1 MTIQLPVLVWTVV
14 CFVGVMLIL
23 HHLLFKPVLRVMDA
37 RRERIE
43 KAAGKKAEY
52 EKLAMESA
60 AQWKEQQTAFL
71 AAEQK
76 RQREEAEAVRES
88 GKKAIESA
96 REEKL
101 RARDDFS
108 IETEAEHARIL
119 EALEVHADAIAA
131 VLAESIIEE

>member
-1 MTIQLPVLVWTVV
+1 MTIQLPVLVWTVI

-52 EKLAMESA
+52 EKLATESA
-60 AQWKEQQTAFL
+60 AQWKEQQAAFL

-108 IETEAEHARIL
+108 METEAEHARIL
-119 EALEVHADAIAA
+119 EALEIHADAIAA

>member
-52 EKLAMESA
+52 EKLATESA
-60 AQWKEQQTAFL
+60 AQWKEQQAAFL

-88 GKKAIESA
+88 GKKAIERA

>member
-52 EKLAMESA
+52 EKLATESA
-60 AQWKEQQTAFL
+60 AQWKEQQAAFL

-108 IETEAEHARIL
+108 METEAEHARIL
-119 EALEVHADAIAA
+119 EALEVHADALAA

>member
-52 EKLAMESA
+52 EKLATESA
-60 AQWKEQQTAFL
+60 AQWKEQQAAFL

-88 GKKAIESA
+88 GKKAVETA

-108 IETEAEHARIL
+108 METEAEHARIL
-119 EALEVHADAIAA
+119 AALEVHADALAA